1 MTYEKIMQKAEVK
14 RWIRKH
20 KKELSGLSIGL
31 LALVCY
37 STGIAKGKD
46 IQAAKDG
53 DWILSFVDKNVN
65 DLIKDI
71 FVSAY
76 RK

>member
-1 MTYEKIMQKAEVK
+1 MTYKKIMQKAEVK
-14 RWIRKH
+14 RWIIKH

-37 STGIAKGKD
+37 GTGIAKGKD

-65 DLIKDI
+65 DLIEDI
-71 FVSAY
+71 IASAY